1 CAIHVVGM
9 TGSHQVLFGLDFVK
23 GESSTIKRCL
33 VHIEDRAIRRENC
46 YADGN
51 SIGDREKVLLLS
63 AGLLRGACTVI
74 RTHLVEPRAADT
86 TGNPLHAA
94 MRHYSV
100 CQSRTARQWCA
111 DQQRSVSRPARSG

>member
-1 CAIHVVGM
+1 M
-9 TGSHQVLFGLDFVK
+9 TGSHQVLFGPDFVK
-23 GESSTIKRCL
+23 GESSAIKRCL

-51 SIGDREKVLLLS
+51 SIGDRERVLLLS
-63 AGLLRGACTVI
+63 VGLLRRAFAVVS
-74 RTHLVEPRAADT
+74 THLVEPQAADP

-100 CQSRTARQWCA
+100 RQSRTA
-111 DQQRSVSRPARSG
+111 